1 MDKKLIESH
10 VDHYMDELLFRL
22 KETVAYPSV
31 SEYDPNN
38 NENPFGIT
46 CTQCLNHVLTY
57 GEQDGFTSVNVDNY
71 AGYIEM
77 GMGEKTIGI
86 CGHLDVVPAGD
97 GWNKDPY
104 DMTIENGVVYGR
116 GVADDK
122 GAVIAALTAMKVI
135 RDMEIPL
142 TKKIRLIMGINEEKG
157 SRCLT
162 HYVQKYGSVDYGF
175 TPDGDFPVIFGE
187 KGMVGAS
194 FAGKSG
200 SIKSIEGG
208 TVSNAVCFKVK
219 AVITDAN
226 LDIKALTQ
234 YFDDAPVSY
243 TLSALDDGLTIEVIG
258 KSAHASLPHLGINAI
273 AYLMD
278 GLYHSGCKDEFVLFY
293 HDVFGMSTNGSTSG
307 IYCRDQ
313 YGELTMNNGLISMDE
328 NGLIHGSIDIRVPVQ
343 CDPNEVADKLA
354 KASCHGVTIDIVDTV
369 HSLYYDPSSPFIQS
383 LLKAYRDITG
393 DTESEP
399 MVIGGGTYAKEINNV
414 VAFGCAFPHDYPY
427 NLHDVNESVPV
438 SELKAQVMIY
448 VQAILNLLALED
460 H

>member
-22 KETVAYPSV
+22 RETVAYPSV
-31 SEYDPNN
+31 SEYDSNDQ
-38 NENPFGIT
+38 ENPFGRV
-46 CTQCLNHVLTY
+46 CTDCLNHVLTY

-77 GMGEKTIGI
+77 GMGDKTIGI

-97 GWNKDPY
+97 GWNRDPY
-104 DMTIENGVVYGR
+104 DMTIEEDVVYGR

-122 GAVIAALTAMKVI
+122 GAVIASLTAMKVI

-142 TKKIRLIMGINEEKG
+142 NKKIRLIMGINEEKG
-157 SRCLT
+157 SRCLSY
-162 HYVQKYGSVDYGF
+162 YVSKYGSVDYGF

-194 FAGKSG
+194 FNGKS
-200 SIKSIEGG
+200 STIKSIEGG

-219 AVITDAN
+219 AVINDPN
-226 LDIKALTQ
+226 VDIKGLTR

-243 TLSALDDGLTIEVIG
+243 GITSDNDGLAIEVTG
-258 KSAHASLPHLGINAI
+258 KSAHASMPHLGINAI

-278 GLYHSGCKDEFVLFY
+278 GLYRNGSRDEFVVFY

-313 YGELTMNNGLISMDE
+313 YGELTMNNGV
-328 NGLIHGSIDIRVPVQ
+328 IHTEDDGSITGSIDIRVPVQ
-343 CDPNEVADKLA
+343 CDPNNVADQLSKS
-354 KASCHGVTIDIVDTV
+354 SCHGVTIRIHDTV
-369 HSLYYDPSSPFIQS
+369 HSLFYDPSSPFIQS
-383 LLKAYRDITG
+383 LLKAYQDISG
-393 DTESEP
+393 DTTSKP

-448 VQAILNLLALED
+448 VQAILNLLEL
-460 H
+460 